1 VELLLRA
8 RAGDKIEWPFRA
20 VVLVLQKEEHR
31 HPHQADEDSAKHHR
45 SVSNERVQ
53 NFFLNP
59 SSGRRHNS
67 LKAIIVNNFK

>member
-1 VELLLRA
+1 MILSGTVDLDERPGKMLLECSRQICRVLNC
-8 RAGDKIEWPFRA
+8 GPFRA

-53 NFFLNP
+53 NFF
-59 SSGRRHNS
+59 
-67 LKAIIVNNFK
+67 

>member
-1 VELLLRA
+1 MILSERSISMSDRERCFLERSRQICRVLNCR
-8 RAGDKIEWPFRA
+8 PFRA

-53 NFFLNP
+53 DFF
-59 SSGRRHNS
+59 
-67 LKAIIVNNFK
+67 